1 MTDEK
6 VYTPEVIQENPLP
19 DGDTMV
25 SLDAVQPGSKT
36 TGEFAPSTIKDHAA
50 PAKKVAHELMSSALN
65 TRTRKVL
72 EEFQFT
78 PSGALQIGNYQDGDT
93 GDIRIS
99 PNGIVARDVT
109 GNTTFALDGT
119 DGSAVFAGTIQTGA
133 LISGVVAVGDNS
145 VVIDGESR
153 SIIIN
158 DGTNDIIL
166 IGFQEGGF

>member
-1 MTDEK
+1 MSDEK
-6 VYTPEVIQENPLP
+6 VYTPEVIEENPLP
-19 DGDTMV
+19 DSSV
-25 SLDAVQPGSKT
+25 AVPLQTSQPGNKSAGT
-36 TGEFAPSTIKDHAA
+36 MEQVQIKERGY
-50 PAKKVAHELMSSALN
+50 PGKKVAHELMSAALN
-65 TRTRKVL
+65 TRTRRIL
-72 EEFQFT
+72 EKFEFT
-78 PSGALQIGNYQDGDT
+78 PSGSLQIGDYQEGDS
-93 GDIRIS
+93 GDIQIS
-99 PNGIVARDVT
+99 PNGIVARDVF